1 MDGEEISRESF
12 LGKTLAMLKPADP
25 LMS

>member
-12 LGKTLAMLKPADP
+12 LGKALAMLKPADP